1 MAIARTLSF
10 YFAKRFMLAVIGVFV
25 GVFFLVGI
33 IDYIEMTRRVG
44 DMPNVSSLTAAQIS
58 FFRLPLMLERLMP
71 FCVLIGAMTCYL
83 SLSRRLELVIARAA
97 GMSAWQFVSPAL
109 ISALLFGIF
118 ATVIYNPVSA
128 ALQERSRKLE
138 AEIFQNTQSAIQQ
151 TTGGFWVRQRSN
163 TGEAIINARTS
174 TEQGRQLSG
183 ISIFTFDTEGRF
195 RDRIEAK
202 SARLQPG
209 EWKLTDARVYAA
221 NTPPADHASFS
232 LPTNLTP
239 EQVSESFSTPETVS
253 FWDLPA
259 HIQIAEHAGL
269 VAAAYRLQ
277 YHKLL
282 ARPFFLVAMVFL
294 AAAVSLRLFRFG
306 GVQKMVLGGIAAGFL
321 LYVLAKIT
329 EDLSKAELMHP
340 VVAAWLPAVI
350 GGLTGFLA
358 LLYQE
363 DG

>member
-1 MAIARTLSF
+1 MMIARTLSF

-118 ATVIYNPVSA
+118 ATVLYNPVSA
-128 ALQERSRKLE
+128 ALQEQSRKLE
-138 AEIFQNTQSAIQQ
+138 AEIFNNTQSAMQQ
-151 TTGGFWVRQRSN
+151 TSGGFWVRQRSDK
-163 TGEAIINARTS
+163 GEAIINAATS
-174 TEQGRQLSG
+174 TEQGMQLAG
-183 ISIFTFDTEGRF
+183 VNIYTFDLEGRF
-195 RDRIEAK
+195 QDRIQAK
-202 SARLQPG
+202 SARLHPG
-209 EWKLTDARVYAA
+209 EWKLADARVYAS
-221 NTPPADHASFS
+221 NTPPADHVSYS

-239 EQVSESFSTPETVS
+239 EQVQESFATPETVS

-259 HIQIAEHAGL
+259 HIRMAEHAGL
-269 VAAAYRLQ
+269 AAAAYRLQ
-277 YHKLL
+277 YQKLL

-340 VVAAWLPAVI
+340 VVAAWLPAVV

-358 LLYQE
+358 LLFQE

>member
-1 MAIARTLSF
+1 MMFARTLSF
-10 YFAKRFMLAVIGVFV
+10 YFAKRFMLAVVGVFV

-44 DMPNVSSLTAAQIS
+44 DMPNVSSLTAAKIS

-109 ISALLFGIF
+109 ISALLFGVF
-118 ATVIYNPVSA
+118 GTVIYNPVSA
-128 ALQERSRKLE
+128 ALQEQSRKLE
-138 AEIFQNTQSAIQQ
+138 AEIFNDTRSAMQQ
-151 TTGGFWVRQRSN
+151 TSTGFWVRQRSN
-163 TGEAIINARTS
+163 LGEAIIHARTS
-174 TEQGRQLSG
+174 TEQGIQLSG
-183 ISIFTFDTEGRF
+183 VSVFTFDADGHY

-202 SARLQPG
+202 AARLHPG
-209 EWKLTDARVYAA
+209 EWKLADARVYPG
-221 NTPPADHASFS
+221 NTPPADHASYS

-239 EQVSESFSTPETVS
+239 EQVRESFATPETVS

-259 HIQIAEHAGL
+259 HIRLAENAGL
-269 VAAAYRLQ
+269 AAAAYRLQ
-277 YHKLL
+277 YQKLL

-340 VVAAWLPAVI
+340 VVAAWLPALI

>member
-1 MAIARTLSF
+1 MVIARTLSI
-10 YFAKRFMLAVIGVFV
+10 YFAKRFMLAVVGVFV

-44 DMPNVSSLTAAQIS
+44 DMPNVSAFTAAQIS

-71 FCVLIGAMTCYL
+71 FSVLIGAMTCYL

-97 GMSAWQFVSPAL
+97 GLSAWQFVSPAL

-128 ALQERSRKLE
+128 FLQERSRKLE
-138 AEIFQNTQSAIQQ
+138 AEIFNDTKSAMQQ
-151 TTGGFWVRQRSN
+151 TSGGFWVRQRSDK
-163 TGEAIINARTS
+163 GEAIINASSS
-174 TEQGRQLSG
+174 TEQGMQLAG
-183 ISIFTFDTEGRF
+183 VNVYTFDLEGRF
-195 RDRIEAK
+195 QDRIQAK
-202 SARLQPG
+202 SARLYPG
-209 EWKLTDARVYAA
+209 EWKLADARVYAP
-221 NTPPADHASFS
+221 NTPPADNVSYS

-239 EQVSESFSTPETVS
+239 EQVQESFATPETVS
-253 FWDLPA
+253 FWELPQ
-259 HIQIAEHAGL
+259 HIRMAENAGL
-269 VAAAYRLQ
+269 AAAAYRLQ
-277 YHKLL
+277 YQKLL

-340 VVAAWLPAVI
+340 VVAAWLPAVV